1 MQAGATPLTATAV
14 IAAAGSGERLGA
26 GGPKAFVELAGRPL
40 LAHSLEA
47 IAAARRIGAVVVAAP
62 AGAGLERAQALLGD
76 YPTLEGTVVAGGPS
90 RAESVALALEQV
102 RTELVVV
109 HDAARPLAPPALWD
123 AVVERLERDPELAA
137 VIAAAPV
144 TDTIKSA
151 EPGTQVVTGTVSREG
166 LWGAQ
171 TPQGFRVE
179 ALRAAQAAARA
190 QGRLAEAT
198 DEARLIEEAGQRVG
212 LEPGPAG
219 NIKVT
224 TTDDLLVAAA
234 LLGG

>member
-1 MQAGATPLTATAV
+1 MHAGAMPLTATAV

-26 GGPKAFVELAGRPL
+26 GGPKAFVGLAGRPL

-47 IAAARRIGAVVVAAP
+47 IAAAQRIGAVVVAAP
-62 AGAGLERAQALLGD
+62 ADAVDRARDLLAAHPG
-76 YPTLEGTVVAGGPS
+76 LEGTVVPGGPS
-90 RAESVALALEQV
+90 RAESVALALEHV
-102 RTELVVV
+102 ATDLVLV

-123 AVVERLERDPELAA
+123 AVVERLERDSELSA

-151 EPGTQVVTGTVSREG
+151 EPGTEIVTGTVPRDG

-171 TPQGFRVE
+171 TPQGFRVA
-179 ALRAAQAAARA
+179 ALRAAQEAARA
-190 QGRLAEAT
+190 QGRLADAT
-198 DEARLIEEAGQRVG
+198 DEARLIEEAGERVG
-212 LEPGPAG
+212 LEPAPAG

-224 TTDDLLVAAA
+224 TAEDLLVAAA
-234 LLGG
+234 LLGA

>member
-1 MQAGATPLTATAV
+1 MHAGAMPLTATAV

-47 IAAARRIGAVVVAAP
+47 IAASQRIGAVVVAAP
-62 AGAGLERAQALLGD
+62 ADAVDQARELLAAHPGLEAA
-76 YPTLEGTVVAGGPS
+76 VVSGGPT
-90 RAESVALALEQV
+90 RAESVALALEHV
-102 RTELVVV
+102 STELVLV

-123 AVVERLERDPELAA
+123 AVVERLERDTELAA

-151 EPGTQVVTGTVSREG
+151 EPGTEIVTGTVPRDG

-171 TPQGFRVE
+171 TPQGFRV
-179 ALRAAQAAARA
+179 ASLRAAQGAARE

-198 DEARLIEEAGQRVG
+198 DEARLIEEAGERVG
-212 LEPGPAG
+212 LEPAPAG

-224 TTDDLLVAAA
+224 TAEDLLVAAA
-234 LLGG
+234 LLGA